1 MAESKIPLI
10 AIVGPTASGKT
21 SLAVEICKR
30 INGEAVSCDSMQIYK
45 GMDIATAKPTE
56 EEMQGISHHLI
67 GFLEPDEVFSV
78 AKYCEAA
85 GEIIRDIHS
94 RGKNAVLVGGTGL
107 YYSSLV
113 DNIEFLPEET
123 DFAYREE
130 LKKRAETEGA
140 QSLLDELASIDP
152 EAASRLHENNLG
164 RIIRALE
171 IYKTTGK
178 TITMQNEAS
187 RLNPS
192 PYNVVAICLDS
203 ADRQF
208 LYDRINRRVDL
219 MLEAGLLE
227 EAKEFFENPLGR
239 TAKQAI
245 GYKELNPYF
254 SGEKTLDECIDN
266 LKMQTRRYAKRQL
279 TWFRRD
285 KKIRF
290 FNIDEYSDSESL
302 VEAVIGII
310 GEEEEKWKTKTD

>member
-21 SLAVEICKR
+21 SLAVEICRR
-30 INGEAVSCDSMQIYK
+30 INGEAVSCDSMQIYE
-45 GMDIATAKPTE
+45 GMDIATAKPTQ
-56 EEMQGISHHLI
+56 EEMQGIPHHLI
-67 GFLEPDEVFSV
+67 GFVKPDEVYSV
-78 AKYCEAA
+78 AKYCESARSIV
-85 GEIIRDIHS
+85 EDINA
-94 RGKNAVLVGGTGL
+94 RGKRAVLVGGTGL

-113 DNIEFLPEET
+113 DNVEFLPEET

-130 LKKRAETEGA
+130 LKRRAETEGA
-140 QSLLDELASIDP
+140 QTLLDELAAIDP
-152 EAASRLHENNLG
+152 EAASRLHANNLG

-171 IYKTTGK
+171 IYRTTGK

-187 RLNPS
+187 KLNPT
-192 PYNVVAICLDS
+192 PFETVTICLD
-203 ADRQF
+203 AHDRQF
-208 LYDRINRRVDL
+208 LYDRINLRVDL

-227 EAKEFFENPLGR
+227 EAKAFYDNPLGR

-254 SGEKTLDECIDN
+254 AGEKTLDECVDN

-285 KKIRF
+285 ERINF
-290 FNIDEYSDSESL
+290 VFIDDYPDFNSLADS
-302 VEAVIGII
+302 VMKII
-310 GEEEEKWKTKTD
+310 GEGDNN